1 MLTTGVASFAGELG
15 VVGAQLRVLAQH
27 NLKVHADRYLPLL
40 LSVQSY
46 MLHYSVSSVHCQSCS
61 LRSANTMASCV
72 LLALCTVHRYSAIV
86 QAAAQERA
94 ATLKTSTTSTT

>member
-27 NLKVHADRYLPLL
+27 NLKVHADRYLLLL

-46 MLHYSVSSVHCQSCS
+46 TKTLVQ
-61 LRSANTMASCV
+61 
-72 LLALCTVHRYSAIV
+72 CTV
-86 QAAAQERA
+86 RA
-94 ATLKTSTTSTT
+94 AH